1 MRHAEGVPLAAAPG
15 QGHGRG
21 LRAPGPGC
29 RLPSRSGP
37 QAQNRQDEGGHP
49 KGEEVEVRHALARQ
63 PSPAIEER
71 DA

>member
-21 LRAPGPGC
+21 LLAPGPGC

-37 QAQNRQDEGGHP
+37 QGGHP
-49 KGEEVEVRHALARQ
+49 KGEEVEVRHALVRQ
-63 PSPAIEER
+63 PSPAMEER